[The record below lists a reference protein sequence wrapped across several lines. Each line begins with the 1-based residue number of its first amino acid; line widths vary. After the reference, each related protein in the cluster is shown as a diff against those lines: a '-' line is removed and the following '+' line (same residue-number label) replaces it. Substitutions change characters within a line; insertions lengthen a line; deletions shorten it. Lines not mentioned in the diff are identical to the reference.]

1 MFFYCFKIIML
12 RLFFKILLNF
22 HMIKNYEID
31 KGDLVLSTFLLNKAK
46 KLKESYSTKK
56 KG

>member
-1 MFFYCFKIIML
+1 ML

-31 KGDLVLSTFLLNKAK
+31 KEDLVLSTFLLNKAK
-46 KLKESYSTKK
+46 KMKESYSTKK
-56 KG
+56 KA

>member
-1 MFFYCFKIIML
+1 ML

-56 KG
+56 KA